1 MTQIKIKDV
10 IGKNY
15 DIFWNDKHFYRVVK
29 GSRGSKKSKTIA
41 INMIYRIMKYPESNL
56 LVIRRVFNTL
66 RNSCR
71 ADLIWAINRLKVN
84 HLWKIPKG
92 EHTLTYLPTGQQ
104 ILFAGLDDPLKLTSI
119 TVAQGYLNFVWIE
132 EAFQIEKQEM
142 FETLEESIRGILP
155 SHLFHQIT
163 LSFNP
168 WSEDHWLRKRFY
180 NDTYDREYTDD
191 LIYAITT
198 DYTMNEFL
206 DEVTL
211 KRFEEMKIKRPNRF
225 RVAGLGEWGI
235 AEGLVYNNWEVLE
248 FDPVK
253 LLRSDFSLEAAFG
266 LDFGFTND
274 PSAFIAVIVDLR
286 NKRLFIFDEFYKKR
300 LLNNEIA
307 EEIKIRGYSKDEITA
322 DCAEAKSIE
331 EIRGYGISR
340 IKQSSKGKGSVNQG
354 IQYIQ
359 QFDIYVHPKCTN
371 TIMEFKNY
379 VWEEK
384 NGITLN
390 KAADNYNHLMDALRY
405 ALEKYS
411 TGGVHNILV

>member
-15 DIFWNDKHFYRVVK
+15 DLFWNDKHFYRVVK

-307 EEIKIRGYSKDEITA
+307 EEIKTRGYSKDEITA

-331 EIRGYGISR
+331 EIRRHGISR

>member
-15 DIFWNDKHFYRVVK
+15 DLFWNDKHFYRVVK

-41 INMIYRIMKYPESNL
+41 VNMIYRIMKYPESNL

-84 HLWKIPKG
+84 HLWRVPKG

-331 EIRGYGISR
+331 EIRSYGISR

>member
-15 DIFWNDKHFYRVVK
+15 DLFWNDKHFYRVVK

-84 HLWKIPKG
+84 HLWRVPKG

-155 SHLFHQIT
+155 LHLFHQIT

-235 AEGLVYNNWEVLE
+235 AEGLVYNNWEILD
-248 FDPVK
+248 FDPIK
-253 LLRSDFSLEAAFG
+253 LLKNDFSLEAAFG

-331 EIRGYGISR
+331 EIRRHGISR

-411 TGGVHNILV
+411 TGGVHDILV